1 MKRFLRVAVW
11 GLVAGALAWA
21 QLSAPRIGNHPGY
34 TRVVLDLPP
43 GVTYTL
49 EPLGPA
55 LRITLPGQSVVPVIT
70 QVNLPELTGYA
81 LEQKGS
87 NAVLTLLTPQGV
99 GPSSG
104 YKLSLL
110 PAASGNGQRLVLDL
124 SGAFVDLI
132 PLEALLPFR
141 FVKASGKRFSVVLDP
156 GHGGPDPGAMGY
168 VTEKVVTLE
177 VAKRSASYLQAA
189 GVEVTLTRS
198 EDKAFSADKR
208 TDLAARLALA
218 EGKNLYVSIH
228 ANAAPPAK
236 AEEWCGIEVF
246 YFGPAAKPFY
256 PLAAP
261 LWPNVSQIAQ
271 AAPPTDPGAVT
282 SVVAS
287 LLSRSETHASMP
299 PTPPLPIASAS
310 PSESTSPA
318 VAPSPPEPAAP
329 APPNAGTISDG
340 FDSAVVMEATEG
352 ITPIS
357 PPSTLP
363 ALLPT
368 ISASQRVSLSQGLAV
383 KVMSYLLGSSTA
395 TGRGVRVADFY
406 VNKFAPV
413 PSILVE
419 VGYVT
424 HPIEG
429 MNLRNPDYLERLAYG
444 IARGVLEYLEND
456 YPAR

>member
-132 PLEALLPFR
+132 PLEALPTFS

-261 LWPNVSQIAQ
+261 LWPNVSQIAR

-287 LLSRSETHASMP
+287 LP
-299 PTPPLPIASAS
+299 PTPQLPIASAS

-318 VAPSPPEPAAP
+318 VAPSPPEPAAG

-368 ISASQRVSLSQGLAV
+368 ISSSQRVSLSQGLAV

>member
-1 MKRFLRVAVW
+1 MGGVAWGELLTPRV
-11 GLVAGALAWA
+11 GH
-21 QLSAPRIGNHPGY
+21 HPGY

-55 LRITLPGQSVVPVIT
+55 LRITLPGQAVIPAIA
-70 QVNLPELTGYA
+70 QIGLPELTGYA

-87 NAVLTLLTPQGV
+87 DAVLTLLTPQGV
-99 GPSSG
+99 GPGWG
-104 YKLSLL
+104 YRLSRL
-110 PAASGNGQRLVLDL
+110 PALGGDGQRLVLDL
-124 SGAFVDLI
+124 SGAFVGLI
-132 PLEALLPFR
+132 PLEALPPFR
-141 FVKASGKRFSVVLDP
+141 FVKASGKRFGVVLDP
-156 GHGGPDPGAMGY
+156 GHGGPDPGAIGY
-168 VTEKVVTLE
+168 VVEKEVTLQI
-177 VAKRSASYLQAA
+177 AKRVADYLQAA
-189 GVEVTLTRS
+189 GVGVTLTRS
-198 EDKAFSADKR
+198 EDRALSADKR

-218 EGKNLYVSIH
+218 KGQTLYVSIH

-236 AEEWCGIEVF
+236 AEEWCGLEVY
-246 YFGPAAKPFY
+246 YFGPAAKPLY

-261 LWPNVSQIAQ
+261 LWPDVSQIAR
-271 AAPPTDPGAVT
+271 AVPPTDPGAVAP
-282 SVVAS
+282 VVA
-287 LLSRSETHASMP
+287 
-299 PTPPLPIASAS
+299 TPPLPIASAS
-310 PSESTSPA
+310 PAESTSPA
-318 VAPSPPEPAAP
+318 AAP
-329 APPNAGTISDG
+329 PPAQAPPNAGVMSDG
-340 FDSAVVMEATEG
+340 FDSAVVGEATEG
-352 ITPIS
+352 IAPIS

-383 KVMSYLLGSSTA
+383 KVMSYLLSSSTA

-429 MNLRNPDYLERLAYG
+429 VNLRNPDYLERLAYG

-456 YPAR
+456 YPGQ